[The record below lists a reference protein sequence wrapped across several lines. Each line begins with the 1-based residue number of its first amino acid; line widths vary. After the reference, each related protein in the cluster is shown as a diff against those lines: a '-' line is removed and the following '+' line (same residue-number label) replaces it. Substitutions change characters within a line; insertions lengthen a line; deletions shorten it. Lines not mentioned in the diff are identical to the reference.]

1 MAIASDKRRTGI
13 VLPITLIDDLQ
24 KIATSEGRSFNNLV
38 TRILTDHVEQQR
50 KLGKLAEKIEQND
63 SDVDNSN
70 NSQCKI
76 FSNKIE

>member
-50 KLGKLAEKIEQND
+50 RAGKIPETIEQESSD
-63 SDVDNSN
+63 SDNS
-70 NSQCKI
+70 
-76 FSNKIE
+76 

>member
-24 KIATSEGRSFNNLV
+24 KIAVSEGRSFNNLV

-50 KLGKLAEKIEQND
+50 KLGKLPEKIEQND
-63 SDVDNSN
+63 FDSDNS
-70 NSQCKI
+70 
-76 FSNKIE
+76 

>member
-38 TRILTDHVEQQR
+38 TRILTDHVKQQR
-50 KLGKLAEKIEQND
+50 KLGKLPEKIEQND
-63 SDVDNSN
+63 SDGDNS
-70 NSQCKI
+70 
-76 FSNKIE
+76 

>member
-24 KIATSEGRSFNNLV
+24 KIAASEGRSFNNLV

-50 KLGKLAEKIEQND
+50 KEGKLPDQLIAEND
-63 SDVDNSN
+63 NIINRKD
-70 NSQCKI
+70 
-76 FSNKIE
+76 

>member
-50 KLGKLAEKIEQND
+50 KLGKLPEKIKQND
-63 SDVDNSN
+63 SDVDNS
-70 NSQCKI
+70 
-76 FSNKIE
+76 

>member
-24 KIATSEGRSFNNLV
+24 KIAASEGRSFNNLV

-50 KLGKLAEKIEQND
+50 RAGKIPEKIE
-63 SDVDNSN
+63 
-70 NSQCKI
+70 
-76 FSNKIE
+76 IESIESKDAQ

>member
-50 KLGKLAEKIEQND
+50 KLGKLPEKIEQES
-63 SDVDNSN
+63 SDNNSN
-70 NSQCKI
+70 NDNS
-76 FSNKIE
+76 